1 MNRDD
6 HLFAIIGGTVVT
18 AAAGVFLGFAGGISG
33 SIDAGPTLR
42 VTPIRAAESPVEED
56 VAAPPQA
63 EAAPVK
69 AAGVVPAAFNPE
81 EPGMGDDLIGAIA
94 TGLSAHPKWASWL
107 VTDDL
112 LHRFVEAVEA
122 VADGYSPADQLGFM
136 AAKGAFLVREDEGR
150 LVIAAGTYRRY
161 SLAVEVLSSI
171 DAERAV
177 AVFRELEP
185 EIEAIRRDMAWHR
198 GDFEDRLR
206 LAVDHLLAVEVPHGP
221 MEVERRTA
229 SYAFAADEHELL
241 SGAQRQLLRM
251 GRSNALAVQTKLQDL
266 HAAFGWL
273 ETPAVLAAPMLIAEV
288 PAVEESITIAEEA
301 IFVEPMLSLYDPRV
315 MGFPMAPP
323 AAPVAP

>member
-1 MNRDD
+1 M
-6 HLFAIIGGTVVT
+6 
-18 AAAGVFLGFAGGISG
+18 AA
-33 SIDAGPTLR
+33 
-42 VTPIRAAESPVEED
+42 
-56 VAAPPQA
+56 
-63 EAAPVK
+63 
-69 AAGVVPAAFNPE
+69 
-81 EPGMGDDLIGAIA
+81 
-94 TGLSAHPKWASWL
+94 GLSAHPKWASWL
-107 VTDDL
+107 VTHDL

-122 VADGYSPADQLGFM
+122 VADGYSPAEQFGFM

-185 EIEAIRRDMAWHR
+185 GIEAIRRDMAWHR

-206 LAVDHLLAVEVPHGP
+206 LAVDHLLAVEIPNGP

-251 GRSNALAVQTKLQDL
+251 GRSNAMAVQTKLQDL
-266 HAAFGWL
+266 YAAFGWQ
-273 ETPAVLAAPMLIAEV
+273 EAPAVPAAAVLVTEASTAE
-288 PAVEESITIAEEA
+288 ETFTIAESVVA
-301 IFVEPMLSLYDPRV
+301 VEPMLSRFDPRAMV
-315 MGFPMAPP
+315 VPWFPAFDSVPGSTNAPADP
-323 AAPVAP
+323 